1 MDPVPVAPAPPER
14 VVPTPAIQPSSF
26 PANRIRTSKYTYWS
40 FLPKNLYEQFH
51 KVSNLYFL
59 FNAILQVIPMISVSD
74 SIPTVTLPLL
84 FLLTLSAVR
93 DFVEDYRR
101 WKSDSEENAKKVEVS
116 GAAGWEEREWREV
129 QVGTVVRVKE
139 GQYFPADLVLVATQE
154 EKGIC
159 YVETKNI
166 DGETN
171 LKHKA
176 ALPPLQAAY
185 HSDEQ
190 LFALASTITCDAPN
204 DKIYRFQGKIEIG
217 DAAYPLDQE
226 QMLLRGSSL
235 RHTGWVTGIV
245 VYTGHD
251 TKMLQSSTQVRF
263 KYSHME
269 DQLTQYIVIIVL
281 LQVAV
286 CVVCASY
293 YTLWFWQT
301 EDDTEQYLDL
311 DSSHNNLWAQ
321 FFIAFGTW
329 MLIFTSF
336 VPISLIVT
344 LEMVKYFQGLFIAWD
359 LGLYYEETDTPATVQ
374 TSNLN
379 EELGQITHIFTDKTG
394 TLTANE
400 MVFRKFS
407 ANGRAYGT
415 SQHMTPRLPSL
426 DFVDPEY
433 RSSPE
438 ILDFMRILAVCHT
451 VTAEAGA
458 NAGDEAVYR
467 AASPDELALV
477 EAAKYFGVRFL
488 GRTEDHQIHLEVN
501 GQSETITL
509 LQVLEFTSDRKR
521 MSVIVEMEDG
531 TVKLMCKG
539 SDAEI
544 KERLEDMGNV
554 EQTESHLEDFA
565 NEGLRTL
572 MVAEKEWDRASYDSW
587 KQQWDSALLSI
598 SDRDVLKSQL
608 ANEAEAGLRLSGATA
623 IEDRLQD
630 GVPTSIA
637 ALKKAGISVWM
648 LTGDKVETAVN
659 VGFACS
665 MLTPH
670 MEMVRVDGKTK
681 REVRAQLTQARFVS
695 KSSSTPFVLIVT
707 GDALE
712 VLQPDLKDLIKIA
725 EKCETVLCCRITPHL
740 KALIVTSAIRYNTRM
755 RALAIGDGAND
766 VNMITAAHIGVGI
779 AGLEGTEAVR
789 ASDFSIAQFRFL
801 KRLLFVH
808 GRECYRRNAVVVWY
822 NFYKN
827 MLLVLPLFWYGTMSA
842 FSGQILYN
850 MWTYNLYNM
859 SYAFFPIF
867 LYALFDKEMPLEEL
881 EANPKYY
888 RPGKEEEGFNKWVFW
903 KGIGEAA
910 LKSVIICFLTF
921 FSLCYYTGDE
931 SNGKDPNI
939 WHGGI
944 AMYCI
949 IVLIANLYVLR
960 FSYMINWIFVLFWLA
975 SVGSF
980 FLSHF
985 LMTEWLPIAGWLDN
999 YDMRG
1004 ATYKLFLNPNAYS
1017 VAVLLIALCFMFYPI
1032 VQYTT
1037 DLIDIF
1043 RKRSSQI
1050 SPPGAETDSEDD
1062 PLLLNKERFSRY
1074 TGVISRGHS
1083 GFAFSQE
1090 DPVS

>member
-1 MDPVPVAPAPPER
+1 MDPAPAADSPPER
-14 VVPTPAIQPSSF
+14 VISTPAALPSPF
-26 PANRIRTSKYTYWS
+26 PHNHIRTSKYTYWS

-59 FNAILQVIPMISVSD
+59 FNVILQVIPQISVSD
-74 SIPTVTLPLL
+74 SVPTIVVPLL
-84 FLLTLSAVR
+84 FLLTLSAIR

-101 WKSDSEENAKKVEVS
+101 WKSDAEENNKKVEVR
-116 GAAGWEEREWREV
+116 GEGGWEQREWREV
-129 QVGTVVRVKE
+129 KVGDVLRVKE
-139 GQYFPADLVLVATQE
+139 NEYFPADLVLITTQD

-159 YVETKNI
+159 YVETKNL

-171 LKHKA
+171 LKHKS
-176 ALPPLQAAY
+176 ALQTLQNLY
-185 HSDEQ
+185 YSEDQ
-190 LFALASTITCDAPN
+190 LSTLACTITCDPPN
-204 DKIYRFQGKIEIG
+204 NKIYKFQGKITIN
-217 DAAYPLDQE
+217 DTAYSLDQE
-226 QMLLRGSSL
+226 QMLLRGCSL
-235 RHTGWVTGIV
+235 RHTRWITAIV
-245 VYTGHD
+245 IYTGHD
-251 TKMLQSSTQVRF
+251 TKMLQSSIQVRF

-269 DQLTQYIVIIVL
+269 DQLTQYIVIVIL
-281 LQVAV
+281 MQLAM
-286 CVVCASY
+286 CVICASY
-293 YTLWFWQT
+293 YTLWYWLT

-407 ANGRAYGT
+407 AYGRTYGT
-415 SQHMTPRLPSL
+415 SQHMSPRPASL
-426 DFVDPEY
+426 DFVDPDY
-433 RSSPE
+433 RSSAE
-438 ILDFMRILAVCHT
+438 MLDFMRILAVCHT
-451 VTAEAGA
+451 INSEPGP
-458 NAGDEAVYR
+458 NPGDDVVYK

-477 EAAKYFGVRFL
+477 EAAKYFGVRFMS
-488 GRTEDHQIHLEVN
+488 RTEDHQIHLEVD
-501 GQSETITL
+501 GHPETLTL
-509 LQVLEFTSDRKR
+509 LQVLEFTSERKR
-521 MSVIVEMEDG
+521 MSVIVELEDG
-531 TVKLMCKG
+531 TIKLMCKG

-544 KERLEDMGNV
+544 KDRLEDGENV
-554 EQTESHLEDFA
+554 EITERHLEEFA

-572 MVAEKEWDRASYDSW
+572 MIAEKEWDRASYDAW
-587 KQQWDSALLSI
+587 RQQWDSALLSI
-598 SDRDVLKSQL
+598 SDRETLKSQL

-623 IEDRLQD
+623 IEDRLQE

-648 LTGDKVETAVN
+648 LTGDKMETAVN

-665 MLTPH
+665 MLSPH
-670 MEMVRVDGKTK
+670 MEMVRIDGKTK
-681 REVRAQLTQARFVS
+681 REVRSQLSQARFVS
-695 KSSSTPFVLIVT
+695 KSSSSPFVLVIT
-707 GDALE
+707 GEALE
-712 VLQPDLKDLIKIA
+712 VLQPDLKDLLKIA

-740 KALIVTSAIRYNTRM
+740 KALIVESAIRYNPKI

-766 VNMITAAHIGVGI
+766 VNMITTAHIGVGI
-779 AGLEGTEAVR
+779 AGQEGTEAVR

-850 MWTYNLYNM
+850 MWTYNFYNM

-881 EANPKYY
+881 EENPKYY
-888 RPGKEEEGFNKWVFW
+888 KPGRDETGFNKWVFW
-903 KGIGEAA
+903 QGIGEAA
-910 LKSVIICFLTF
+910 IKSVLICYLTF
-921 FSLCYYTGDE
+921 FSVCYYTGDE

-939 WHGGI
+939 WLGGVT
-944 AMYCI
+944 MYCV

-960 FSYMINWIFVLFWLA
+960 FSYMINWLFVLFWLF

-980 FLSHF
+980 FLTHF
-985 LMTEWLPIAGWLDN
+985 IITEWLPIGVWLDN

-1004 ATYKLFLNPNAYS
+1004 ATYSLFKNPNTYS
-1017 VAVLLIALCFMFYPI
+1017 VVVLLIAVCFMFYPI
-1032 VQYTT
+1032 VRYVVE
-1037 DLIDIF
+1037 LIELF
-1043 RKRSSQI
+1043 RKRAAQI
-1050 SPPGAETDSEDD
+1050 VPPAGENESDDD
-1062 PLLLNKERFSRY
+1062 PLLPNKERFSRY
-1074 TGVISRGHS
+1074 TGVISRAHS